1 MSETNPTARPALA
14 DKVAGKVKAA
24 AGGLLGRPDL
34 AEEGELQQSKAA
46 QAEEA
51 ARLEAQAEQAA
62 DEAHARAELEANAV
76 DQARVDAELDQAGR
90 LEGID
95 RQQDEAQTRTRAWAD
110 RQREAH
116 SRHEAAERVA
126 LDRQEESIDAGEAAS
141 RRRADDIEREAAEAQ
156 RAADALAGARK
167 NIEDRG

>member
-76 DQARVDAELDQAGR
+76 DQARVDAELDEAGR
-90 LEGID
+90 LEGIE
-95 RQQDEAQTRTRAWAD
+95 RQQDEAQTRDRAWAD

-141 RRRADDIEREAAEAQ
+141 RRRADEIEREAAEAQ

>member
-1 MSETNPTARPALA
+1 MSETNPTARPGLA

-51 ARLEAQAEQAA
+51 ARQAEQAA

-95 RQQDEAQTRTRAWAD
+95 RQQDEAQTRARAGAD
-110 RQREAH
+110 RQCEAH

-141 RRRADDIEREAAEAQ
+141 RRRADEIEREAAEAQ